1 VTNNHFHRIQDSK
14 ALQELLEQ
22 SSEKP
27 VVIFKHSTT
36 CSVSARAYEEMA
48 GLGGQVALIEV
59 QSARELSREIATST
73 GIEHESPQVIILRNG
88 EPVWHASH
96 WNITKEKVEQ
106 ALLENH

>member
-1 VTNNHFHRIQDSK
+1 MSNHFQKVKDTQ
-14 ALQELLEQ
+14 ALQSLLEQ
-22 SSEKP
+22 SAKGP

-36 CSVSARAYEEMA
+36 CPISSSAYQEMA
-48 GLGGQVALIEV
+48 ELSGAVALLEV
-59 QSARELSREIATST
+59 QRARDLSREIAIST

-88 EPVWHASH
+88 KPVWHASH